1 MSNRIRIGFV
11 GCGGITSAH
20 LRGLRILREAG
31 FDDFEVGALCSR
43 SRENAERYVER
54 GKGPAPLPV
63 ISPSATDPL
72 SVRDVFVRDIQD
84 HDPRIY
90 TDYEEMLQ
98 EGAVDALVLLSAV
111 SAHHPVA
118 LAAMERG
125 LHVLIE
131 KPFALTCR
139 AATRMIDK
147 AQQRG
152 VALGVAENVRYAE
165 GTRAAAWALRQGLIG
180 DLQMVLAG
188 GVGNIWSPD
197 VIVAKTAWRHLKL
210 EAGGGGTMDIGA
222 HLFDRL
228 RYVCGEIDEITAMAR
243 TVEPTRYTRNDD
255 GGVVEET
262 ACDTD
267 DTFFALLK
275 FANGAMGNLLFSWAG
290 HGEAT
295 GFDGGGALYGSG
307 GAIKGNRLLVDA
319 EPERELAKAFSEEA
333 DPAEWDRFFPR
344 GVTDAFAL
352 ELLEFLN
359 AIEEGRQPETSGWEG
374 LQDMAPCLAI
384 LESSS
389 QRGTPVKIAD
399 VAACRVEGYQREIN
413 EHWGIE

>member
-20 LRGLRILREAG
+20 LRGLKILREAG
-31 FDDFEVGALCSR
+31 FDGFEVGALCSR
-43 SRENAERYVER
+43 NRDNAERYVAR
-54 GKGPAPLPV
+54 GKGPAPLPK
-63 ISPSATDPL
+63 ISPSPTDPL
-72 SVRDVFVRDIQD
+72 SVRDVYVRDIQD

-90 TDYEEMLQ
+90 TDYEEMLA

-125 LHVLIE
+125 LHVLVE

-139 AATRMIDK
+139 AAAGMVEK
-147 AQQRG
+147 AQACG

-165 GTRAAAWALRQGLIG
+165 GTRAAAWALRRGLIG
-180 DLQMVLAG
+180 NLQMVLSG

-197 VIVAKTAWRHLKL
+197 VIVARTAWRHTKL

-228 RYVCGEIDEITAMAR
+228 RYVCGEIDEITALAR
-243 TVEPTRYTRNDD
+243 TVEPKRYTRDEA
-255 GGVVEET
+255 GALTET
-262 ACDTD
+262 TDCDTD

-295 GFDGGGALYGSG
+295 SFDGGGAFYGSR

-319 EPERELAKAFSEEA
+319 EPERVRAKAFSEEA
-333 DPAEWDRFFPR
+333 DPAEQDGFFPR
-344 GVTDAFAL
+344 GVTDPFAL

-359 AIEEGRQPETSGWEG
+359 AIEEDRQPETSGEEG
-374 LQDMAPCLAI
+374 LKDMAPCLAI
-384 LESSS
+384 LESSALG
-389 QRGTPVKIAD
+389 GTPVKVAD
-399 VAACRVEGYQREIN
+399 VEMCRVEGYQRQIN